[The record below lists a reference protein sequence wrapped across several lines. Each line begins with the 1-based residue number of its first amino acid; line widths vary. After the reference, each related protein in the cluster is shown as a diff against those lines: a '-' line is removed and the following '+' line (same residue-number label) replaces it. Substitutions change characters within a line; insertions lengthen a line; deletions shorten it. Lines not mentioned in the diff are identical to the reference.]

1 MPGLDGLDTMRI
13 VRQLDGYR
21 ELPII
26 AVTAKAMVGDR
37 EKCIEAGATDYIAK
51 PVNVDVLLA
60 TLWRALQATHDVN
73 REFDSLLETLAG
85 LAAANI
91 VLVETLHEHGVV
103 DKTHFAHAFAR
114 ALDTLAPE
122 HRGGMIEHVLRN
134 MRDRCMNLPA
144 GEPSDAQEWIWQFLS

>member
-1 MPGLDGLDTMRI
+1 VESAT
-13 VRQLDGYR
+13 
-21 ELPII
+21 
-26 AVTAKAMVGDR
+26 GDAR
-37 EKCIEAGATDYIAK
+37 LT
-51 PVNVDVLLA
+51 
-60 TLWRALQATHDVN
+60 

-91 VLVETLHEHGVV
+91 VLVETLHEQGVI
-103 DKTHFAHAFAR
+103 DKTHFAHAFGR

-144 GEPSDAQEWIWQFLS
+144 GEASDAQAWLRQLLS